1 MSPGSRDG
9 RRTRA
14 RSGVVVDA
22 IDADAAGLVHDQ
34 PPGAGPR
41 RTSDASPFSSPFSSS
56 SPSSSSPSS
65 SVGAADGHRGPGGA
79 AAGPPPVGGD
89 ANGKGN
95 GADALRGEVAV
106 PAGASTAARAL
117 VDGRTPP
124 VWASAGFFRRA
135 AEELV
140 TSTRTGRELA
150 GACYVLEHGGR
161 TTLVGLRREMSGEP
175 GRVGIDPSWGAVLW
189 HTHPG
194 LKGSLAAFSLEDLE
208 VARRSGRPLLV
219 IGFVGF
225 SLDVLSTLA
234 LPFGWRAAL
243 ASAGIKGLLAL
254 EKSGR
259 LPTRLLE
266 LGVGAR
272 VCWPS
277 GLIRP
282 VLRRGAP
289 PWRQAVDDVSFA
301 VDRGIGAIERTG
313 QRALREVFGLFV
325 DPPAPPPPEP

>member
-1 MSPGSRDG
+1 
-9 RRTRA
+9 
-14 RSGVVVDA
+14 VDA
-22 IDADAAGLVHDQ
+22 IDADAAGLVV
-34 PPGAGPR
+34 GTTANAKNATGGSAGPR
-41 RTSDASPFSSPFSSS
+41 
-56 SPSSSSPSS
+56 
-65 SVGAADGHRGPGGA
+65 GA
-79 AAGPPPVGGD
+79 AAN
-89 ANGKGN
+89 AQ
-95 GADALRGEVAV
+95 ADADSEALAGDVV
-106 PAGASTAARAL
+106 IPAGASADARAI
-117 VDGRTPP
+117 VAGRSPP
-124 VWASAGFFRRA
+124 LWGSRAFFRRA

-140 TSTRTGRELA
+140 ASTRTGRELA
-150 GACYVLEHGGR
+150 GSAYVLERNGR
-161 TTLVGLRREMSGEP
+161 TILVGLRRELSGQP
-175 GRVGIDPSWGAVLW
+175 GRVGIDPTWGAVLW

-194 LKGSLAAFSLEDLE
+194 LKGSLAAFSVDDLE
-208 VARRSGRPLLV
+208 VARQARRPLLV

-259 LPTRLLE
+259 IPTKLLE

-289 PWRQAVDDVSFA
+289 PWQRAVDDMAFA
-301 VDRGIGAIERTG
+301 VDRGIGAVERGG
-313 QRALREVFGLFV
+313 QRALREVLGLFV
-325 DPPAPPPPEP
+325 DPPGGPFDQR

>member
-1 MSPGSRDG
+1 
-9 RRTRA
+9 
-14 RSGVVVDA
+14 VVDA
-22 IDADAAGLVHDQ
+22 IDADAAGLVHSEA
-34 PPGAGPR
+34 PGPAPG
-41 RTSDASPFSSPFSSS
+41 SASASS
-56 SPSSSSPSS
+56 SPS
-65 SVGAADGHRGPGGA
+65 VGSAAEHPGPRGA
-79 AAGPPPVGGD
+79 AAGTSSASGD
-89 ANGKGN
+89 GD
-95 GADALRGEVAV
+95 GADTLRGEVAV

-117 VDGRTPP
+117 VGGRTPP
-124 VWASAGFFRRA
+124 VWASAAFFRRA

-259 LPTRLLE
+259 LPTTLLE

-313 QRALREVFGLFV
+313 QRALREVLGLFV